1 MTATISTVAM
11 NFQKLYSYRFQGV
24 DLQKKMAVW
33 QPIAE
38 RIFDAMGNAL
48 DPNSV
53 DTVIFLN
60 KFPGA
65 HHAQS

>member
-1 MTATISTVAM
+1 M
-11 NFQKLYSYRFQGV
+11 K
-24 DLQKKMAVW
+24 DLPTQTSPEKKPE
-33 QPIAE
+33 QPIQV
-38 RIFDAMGNAL
+38 IHAL

-60 KFPGA
+60 KFSRA